1 MIDFYWY
8 EFSKI
13 YARLMRL
20 EIQIKRNIVFAVQKN
35 YGNNSYNR
43 FICFFQDNKKR
54 RKRYTY
60 DNKCKFDEIINNSKF
75 TNDEKFYKL
84 VNILYLSDLLNM
96 VLKTTQFKTLAIAN
110 DFYYK
115 VPENISVL
123 KDEMKNLVDL
133 RNCIA
138 HYKFEEYEHNKEKF
152 LDSLFL
158 FEIHLGHNI
167 AGLLELPKIKR
178 PTTKSILNAIYD
190 IKPELI
196 LNLQEKCNPK
206 DALYF
211 NQHRMLLTLFDDI
224 AIYNGMKSSKLPSPW
239 SILRE
244 MFRLKAEIKPKTPQ
258 IQIEDLPLFKA
269 LEEQPLI

>member
-1 MIDFYWY
+1 MNMIEFYWY

-20 EIQIKRNIVFAVQKN
+20 EIQIKRNIVFAVKKN
-35 YGNNSYNR
+35 YGDTSYNR
-43 FICFFQDNKKR
+43 FIWFFRDNKKR
-54 RKRYTY
+54 RNRYTY
-60 DNKCKFDEIINNSKF
+60 DNKCKFDRVIHNKKIPDN
-75 TNDEKFYKL
+75 EKFNKL
-84 VNILYLSDLLNM
+84 VNMLYLSDLLNM
-96 VLKTTQFKTLAIAN
+96 VLKTTQFKTIAMTN

-115 VPENISVL
+115 IPENILVL
-123 KDEMKNLVDL
+123 ENCMKDLVDL

-138 HYKFEEYEHNKEKF
+138 HYKFEEYENNKEKF

-167 AGLLELPKIKR
+167 AGILELPKIKK
-178 PTTKSILNAIYD
+178 PSTKSILNAIYT
-190 IKPELI
+190 IKPDLI
-196 LNLQEKCNPK
+196 QTLQKNRNPQ

-244 MFRLKAEIKPKTPQ
+244 MFRLKAKIKPNKQ
-258 IQIEDLPLFKA
+258 IKIEDTPLFQA
-269 LEEQPLI
+269 LKELNS

>member
-1 MIDFYWY
+1 MIMIDFYWY

-20 EIQIKRNIVFAVQKN
+20 EIQIKRNIIYAVEKN
-35 YGNNSYNR
+35 YTDHSYSR
-43 FICFFQDNKKR
+43 FIWFFKDNNKR
-54 RKRYTY
+54 RNRYTY
-60 DNKCKFDEIINNSKF
+60 DNKCKFDKIINNKKLSD
-75 TNDEKFYKL
+75 NEKFREL

-96 VLKTTQFKTLAIAN
+96 VLKTTQFKTIAMAN

-115 VPENISVL
+115 TPDDITILLNS
-123 KDEMKNLVDL
+123 MKNLIDL

-138 HYKFEEYEHNKEKF
+138 HYKFEEYENNKKRF

-167 AGLLELPKIKR
+167 GGILELPKINK
-178 PTTKSILNAIYD
+178 PSTKSILNAISI

-196 LNLQEKCNPK
+196 ITLNKNKNPK
-206 DALYF
+206 DPLYF

-224 AIYNGMKSSKLPSPW
+224 AIYNGMKSSNLPSPW

-244 MFRLKAEIKPKTPQ
+244 MFRLKAQLNPKEEVN
-258 IQIEDLPLFKA
+258 IEDLPLLKA
-269 LEEQPLI
+269 LKELE